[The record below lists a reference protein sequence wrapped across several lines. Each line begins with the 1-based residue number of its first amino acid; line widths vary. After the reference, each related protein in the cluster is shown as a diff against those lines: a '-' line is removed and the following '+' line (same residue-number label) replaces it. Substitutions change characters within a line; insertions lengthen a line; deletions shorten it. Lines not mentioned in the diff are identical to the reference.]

1 MNSKNLESQSL
12 KPTKKLRIRPS
23 KRKKRDSKRSSSLFS
38 RDSSVSNQ
46 TIITRQTMRTEQ
58 VRKTTERPILVSKR
72 PRVCE
77 DEIDNL
83 MYSTSS
89 RRIKNFNKTKN
100 PLPKPIKVNNT
111 ITKMEDL
118 ETIEEVREELSNFIA
133 HFKKTNWYFF
143 LMSYKMIKIL
153 FLSLFKIILK
163 PILNA
168 FYITF
173 TIFLKVLLLLI
184 QIFIGLCIIIYF
196 ILSYFLPKRKYN
208 PFINKMRYDYISWLD
223 VIDDNSRFL
232 FVNLESLAYI
242 TKEKPKG
249 VKFTRFYLKD
259 INGEKLNKIYLVP
272 RPHLSEFLFEVS

>member
-1 MNSKNLESQSL
+1 
-12 KPTKKLRIRPS
+12 
-23 KRKKRDSKRSSSLFS
+23 
-38 RDSSVSNQ
+38 
-46 TIITRQTMRTEQ
+46 
-58 VRKTTERPILVSKR
+58 
-72 PRVCE
+72 
-77 DEIDNL
+77 
-83 MYSTSS
+83 
-89 RRIKNFNKTKN
+89 
-100 PLPKPIKVNNT
+100 
-111 ITKMEDL
+111 MEDL

-272 RPHLSEFLFEVS
+272 RPYLSEFLFEVS